1 MQGCHAGEA
10 GRGLRQKGFTG
21 NGAVSRRGKS
31 PLFILSVIIMNKA
44 ICLIQI
50 KENGLRRV

>member
-21 NGAVSRRGKS
+21 NGAVGRRGKS
-31 PLFILSVIIMNKA
+31 TLFILSVIIMNKA

>member
-10 GRGLRQKGFTG
+10 GRGLRQKCFTPMG
-21 NGAVSRRGKS
+21 RHGKS
-31 PLFILSVIIMNKA
+31 TLFILSVIIMNNA